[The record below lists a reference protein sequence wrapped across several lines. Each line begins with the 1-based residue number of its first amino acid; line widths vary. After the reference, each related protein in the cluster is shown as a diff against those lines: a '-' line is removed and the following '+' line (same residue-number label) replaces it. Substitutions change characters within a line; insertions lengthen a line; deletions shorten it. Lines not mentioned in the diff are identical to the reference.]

1 MDAYFDPEHGIGCTL
16 CRSPIQSCDF
26 SLGNYAY
33 VTDGDEGLESFNV
46 GSDRVSILPL
56 IKRAAGKAGGGFRLF
71 SSPWSPPALMK
82 TNGEM
87 NRGGRLKPE
96 YRQAW
101 ADMFVKYV

>member
-1 MDAYFDPEHGIGCTL
+1 
-16 CRSPIQSCDF
+16 
-26 SLGNYAY
+26 
-33 VTDGDEGLESFNV
+33 
-46 GSDRVSILPL
+46 VSILPL